1 MSVTLWAGLAAA
13 VVVVTLLELLAP
25 PRRRLSGRIAPY
37 VALARPR
44 LGAGPMDLSVL
55 SATSVD
61 DRSSIAR
68 VFQPVADR
76 WFDLAGRVV
85 DVADDETIRRRLQ
98 HAGVLD
104 LDPDQYRLRQVLQ
117 AVAGVATGCAVGLL
131 VIRSAVGT
139 LLFALLLGFP
149 AATMQRNRLERATRE
164 RTATMRAEIATVA
177 QLLAVHTRTGAGSV
191 EAVRS
196 VAVMGSGPVSGELR
210 QALGWISGGT
220 SPARAYDKL
229 AEATAEPVAARLYRV
244 LAGSARS
251 GADVSGGLLAVA
263 NDVRDERRDE
273 VARLAVRRRT
283 AMLLPLLLFIAPV
296 MVLFVAAAL
305 PSLVFG

>member
-1 MSVTLWAGLAAA
+1 MSLTIWAALGAA
-13 VVVVTLLELLAP
+13 VLVVAVLELVMP
-25 PRRRLSGRIAPY
+25 PRRRLGARIAPY

-55 SATSVD
+55 AATSVD
-61 DRSSIAR
+61 DRPAIAR
-68 VFQPVADR
+68 VFQPVVDR

-85 DVADDETIRRRLQ
+85 DVADDETIRRRLA
-98 HAGVLD
+98 HAGVVD
-104 LDPDQYRLRQVLQ
+104 VDADQYRLRQVID
-117 AVAGVATGCAVGLL
+117 AAIGVAVGCAFGLVVL
-131 VIRSAVGT
+131 GSLAGT
-139 LLFALLLGFP
+139 LVFAVLIGFP
-149 AATMQRNRLERATRE
+149 AATRQRNALERATRE
-164 RTATMRAEIATVA
+164 RTAAMRAEIATVA

-191 EAVRS
+191 EAVRA
-196 VAVMGSGPVSGELR
+196 VASAGCGPVSAELR

-220 SPARAYDKL
+220 SPVRAYDKL

-244 LAGSARS
+244 LSGSARS
-251 GADVSGGLLAVA
+251 GADVSAGLLAVA
-263 NDVRDERRDE
+263 ADVRDERRDE